1 MFFIESEEKCAIC
14 PNCGELLEYHSW
26 VYRVLT
32 DTTGIRRIYC
42 IRVLK
47 CLNTACPTKYHREL
61 PDIITPYKRY
71 DTASIEEAIDT
82 DNHGVT
88 VAADESTIYRW
99 RRWFKENII
108 NIMMSLKSVT
118 DANGDIAETSSLEN
132 PEQDSSKPMEIIKV
146 IVSRRVK
153 WLNETVRILVNSSK
167 WVFNRSAFLTG

>member
-1 MFFIESEEKCAIC
+1 VFFNESEEGIALC

-26 VYRVLT
+26 VTRLLKDKAGKRSKYL
-32 DTTGIRRIYC
+32 

-47 CLNTACPTKYHREL
+47 CINTACPTKYHREL
-61 PDIITPYKRY
+61 PDIIIPYKRY
-71 DTASIEEAIDT
+71 DTESIEEAIDT
-82 DNHGVT
+82 DNQNAT
-88 VAADESTIYRW
+88 VAADESTIHRW
-99 RRWFKENII
+99 RRWFKENIV

-118 DANGDIAETSSLEN
+118 DANGDIAKTSSLEN